1 MQNEQTP
8 LVLENIYESIHVT
21 AWDDGKVWMNLM
33 IDRASVRVMLTK
45 PEAAR
50 LIEMLYIAMAEKET
64 TNA

>member
-1 MQNEQTP
+1 MENEQAS

-21 AWDDGKVWMNLM
+21 AWDDDKVWMNLM
-33 IDRASVRVMLTK
+33 VERASVRVMLTK

-50 LIEMLYIAMAEKET
+50 LIEMLQTAMAEKET

>member
-1 MQNEQTP
+1 MQNEHTS
-8 LVLENIYESIHVT
+8 LVLENTYESIHVT
-21 AWDDGKVWMNLM
+21 AWDGGKVWMNLM

-50 LIEMLYIAMAEKET
+50 LIEMLQTAMAEKET